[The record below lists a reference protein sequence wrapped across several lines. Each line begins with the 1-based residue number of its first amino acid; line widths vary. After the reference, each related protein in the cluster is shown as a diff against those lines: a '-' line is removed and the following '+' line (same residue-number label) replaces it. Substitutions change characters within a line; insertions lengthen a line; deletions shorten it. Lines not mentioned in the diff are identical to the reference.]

1 MRAGIPALQEATN
14 QGFTVPG
21 EYGLVVQ
28 DSYGRRLQPETVLLN
43 ELIPVLTGVY
53 PGVAASGEQV
63 RVLGRNLT
71 FAGSGSLDRVE
82 ILFGRRGEN
91 PKEIGVD
98 EFEVAIP
105 TDTSAGGT
113 PVRFVGADG
122 AFMQELQFEVVASG
136 PEDLCCSLSA

>member
-1 MRAGIPALQEATN
+1 VRAEIPALQEVRN
-14 QGFTVPG
+14 QGFIVAG

-28 DSYGRRLQPETVLLN
+28 DSYGRRLQPETVHLN

-71 FAGSGSLDRVE
+71 FAGSGGLDRVE

-98 EFEVAIP
+98 EFEVAIS
-105 TDTSAGGT
+105 TDISAGST
-113 PVRFVGADG
+113 PVKFVRADG
-122 AFMQELQFEVVASG
+122 AFTQELQFEVVASG
-136 PEDLCCSLSA
+136 P

>member
-28 DSYGRRLQPETVLLN
+28 DSYGRRLQPETVHLN

-71 FAGSGSLDRVE
+71 FAGSGGLDRVE

-105 TDTSAGGT
+105 TDISAGGT

-122 AFMQELQFEVVASG
+122 AFTQELQFEVVASG
-136 PEDLCCSLSA
+136 P

>member
-1 MRAGIPALQEATN
+1 VRAEIPALQEARN

-28 DSYGRRLQPETVLLN
+28 DSYGRRLQPETVHLH
-43 ELIPVLTGVY
+43 ELVPVLTGVY
-53 PGVAASGEQV
+53 PGVAASRERV

-71 FAGSGSLDRVE
+71 FAGSGGPDRVE
-82 ILFGRRGEN
+82 ILFGKRGDN

-105 TDTSAGGT
+105 ADISAGST
-113 PVRFVGADG
+113 PVKFVRVNG
-122 AFMQELQFEVVASG
+122 AFTQELQFEVVAGG
-136 PEDLCCSLSA
+136 P

>member
-1 MRAGIPALQEATN
+1 
-14 QGFTVPG
+14 
-21 EYGLVVQ
+21 
-28 DSYGRRLQPETVLLN
+28 LQPETVHLN

-63 RVLGRNLT
+63 RVLGRKLT
-71 FAGSGSLDRVE
+71 FAGSGGLDRVE

-105 TDTSAGGT
+105 TDTSAGDT
-113 PVRFVGADG
+113 PARFVGTDG
-122 AFMQELQFEVVASG
+122 AFTQELQFEVVASG
-136 PEDLCCSLSA
+136 P